1 MGKRF
6 YIGLISLAAAFILI
20 KALGPKIL
28 PRIIFS
34 KSARTASIPFDTF
47 SEASLSHDGSYLARI
62 TAAGKQ
68 LTVEKI
74 TPDGKLDKIHSAEI
88 DFVTPSPGS
97 QFSNISLAWSDE
109 GAALVATSANHL
121 AVFDAESGYS
131 AIIPFRTLFPSP
143 KYGDKTGFR
152 KAWISGGARYLVAE
166 QMENGLFDGL
176 IFERTGDRWKEIR
189 QLQTSVGTLNS
200 VRFSGGGKYLAV
212 LSNVLGIEE
221 TVSGKPVADSHTITK
236 QVVGSYDNAIF
247 PGETFIMQNS
257 GYLSYYDVAG
267 KTSSSLDY
275 LPDEVIAFDK
285 TGGRIFGAGKNGVLH
300 VYGIP
305 PATTPHDM
313 KELSLDPAYR
323 KTSFAIWS
331 FYKAGE
337 YAPGTNYLMGA
348 AVRPDGKLLLG
359 INGDGSLYL
368 KTAECRLDM
377 LDIPMLM
384 QLDYIKI
391 NKITSYS
398 AYAVLILGFAWLLL
412 SEFGAAILSRMRSG
426 KASPGGTGGTVATGE
441 TPLPGTTPGII
452 IFGLDG
458 RIPNSAEGMA
468 AITLYA
474 MHSGNAHLMMGG
486 IPKICAQLPA
496 EPDTEA
502 EVVAAYQKIARE
514 SGWKVITPECKTIR
528 GGGGSKIIAY
538 PQTEQL

>member
-20 KALGPKIL
+20 RALGPKIL
-28 PRIIFS
+28 PRMVFS
-34 KSARTASIPFDTF
+34 KSARTASTPFETF
-47 SEASLSHDGSYLARI
+47 SKAALSHDGSYLARI
-62 TAAGKQ
+62 TSAGKQ

-74 TPDGKLDKIHSAEI
+74 TPDGKLEKIHSAEI

-97 QFSNISLAWSDE
+97 DFANIGLEWSDE

-143 KYGDKTGFR
+143 KYGDKTGFS

-166 QMENGLFDGL
+166 QRESGLFDGL
-176 IFERTGDRWKEIR
+176 IFERTGNRWKEIR
-189 QLQTSVGTLNS
+189 ELNSSVGVLNS
-200 VRFSGGGKYLAV
+200 VRFSGNGKYIAV
-212 LSNVLGIEE
+212 LSSALAIED
-221 TVSGKPVADSHTITK
+221 TISGKLVADSHAVTK
-236 QVVGSYDNAIF
+236 QIVGSYDNAIF

-257 GYLSYYDVAG
+257 SYLSYYDVAS
-267 KTSSSLDY
+267 KTASSLNY

-300 VYGIP
+300 VYSIP
-305 PATTPHDM
+305 PTKSPQDM

-323 KTSFAIWS
+323 KTVFAIWS
-331 FYKAGE
+331 HFQAGE
-337 YAPGTNYLMGA
+337 YAPGTSYLMGA

-359 INGDGSLYL
+359 LNHTGFIYL

-384 QLDYIKI
+384 QLDYIKT

-398 AYAVLILGFAWLLL
+398 AYAVLIVGLIWLIIA
-412 SEFGAAILSRMRSG
+412 EFGSEILSRIRSR
-426 KASPGGTGGTVATGE
+426 KASAGGTVRADGTGAA
-441 TPLPGTTPGII
+441 PLPGTTPGII

-486 IPKICAQLPA
+486 IPKICAKLPA

-538 PQTEQL
+538 PRTEQL